1 MFTNI
6 SAEIKKISN
15 AMLLKR
21 REEHEARRGRK
32 GNDPIFRSIEA
43 DRVHTNFLRVIPAS
57 IILFLVEACGMIW
70 ALITK
75 IKFDYGTWFLIS
87 CSIFTVVALG
97 FISLIEHKLK
107 DPDFP
112 LKQKRLIY
120 MLYWVIYATEAM
132 SFSIM
137 ELFDRGTVNNY
148 LIFILIFTILP
159 VIEPLPKILF
169 LVITF
174 AVESSVMLLVD
185 GNNPDDIVLCFLAIF
200 IASAASYWIFFR
212 YISQSLT
219 EKRLEHFANGDQLTM
234 LTNRRGFAELSP
246 TLKKYCEKN
255 SLKLSVLMADI
266 DNFKKYNDTYGHVE
280 GDGALRSV
288 AEKIRENFSRPTD
301 ICARYGGEEFIVL
314 SAVRDEER
322 TIEHIK
328 GMLKDVEEYTKPTN
342 GGVTLSIGLC
352 ISDGNSKIDLNKLI
366 GLADEQ
372 LYNAKGSGKNCVSYK
387 NEIYKN

>member
-6 SAEIKKISN
+6 SAEIKKIN
-15 AMLLKR
+15 EAMLLKR
-21 REEHEARRGRK
+21 REEHEARRGRR
-32 GNDPIFRSIEA
+32 GNDPIFRAVEA

-70 ALITK
+70 AIITK
-75 IKFDYGTWFLIS
+75 IKFDFGTGFLIS
-87 CSIFTVVALG
+87 CAIFTVFALG

-107 DPDFP
+107 DQDFP

-120 MLYWVIYATEAM
+120 IIYWGMYAIEAM

-137 ELFDRGTVNNY
+137 ELLDRGTVNNY
-148 LIFILIFTILP
+148 LLFILAFTVLP
-159 VIEPLPKILF
+159 VIEPLPKML
-169 LVITF
+169 LLTITF
-174 AVESSVMLLVD
+174 AVESAVMLHITDNSPD
-185 GNNPDDIVLCFLAIF
+185 GVVLCFLAVVL
-200 IASAASYWIFFR
+200 ASAASYFTFFR
-212 YISQSLT
+212 YISTSLT

-234 LTNRRGFAELSP
+234 LTNRRGFSELSP
-246 TLKKYCEKN
+246 SLQKYCEK
-255 SLKLSVLMADI
+255 SGLKLSVMMADV

-280 GDGALRSV
+280 GDGALKAV

-301 ICARYGGEEFIVL
+301 ICARYGGEEFIIL

-322 TIEHIK
+322 TLEHIK
-328 GMLKDVEEYTKPTN
+328 GFLSDVEEYTKDVN

-366 GLADEQ
+366 GEADAE
-372 LYNAKGSGKNCVSYK
+372 LYNAKGNGKNCVSFNGK
-387 NEIYKN
+387 IFRN